1 LPPPGDAGLGPV
13 PGRQRPDRLEG
24 DAGGE
29 REEADRHQLL
39 GARRPE
45 VALAGRVPVNRQI
58 TMMDAIASLPLFRPS
73 ASSHVP
79 AWVTS
84 VIE

>member
-1 LPPPGDAGLGPV
+1 MLVSARSLAASARIASKAMQGVSGKKLTATSCW
-13 PGRQRPDRLEG
+13 
-24 DAGGE
+24 
-29 REEADRHQLL
+29 
-39 GARRPE
+39 ARRPE